1 MLFKIVFYLANTL
14 GATCFEVCQLMTG
27 SMPFDPE
34 HTLTDF
40 QSAKILGQ
48 H

>member
-14 GATCFEVCQLMTG
+14 GATCVEACQLVTD

-34 HTLTDF
+34 PTPSDF
-40 QSAKILGQ
+40 QSAKIPEQ